1 MTYNMKNQNA
11 PKHPLPRQCNPATQR
26 MLHTGQV
33 TSVREHTSINIPC
46 THVPQNS
53 FLKSAV
59 ASVRRLQSL
68 LGERGKESSEGESG
82 QVQQL
87 EVAPSSPSPLAS
99 PSNHAS
105 IDGMDSV
112 YANALRRSAS
122 YCLLLS
128 NSGPFHQSVLIR
140 SSRGGTLVPLHVV
153 PEVVLRS
160 TPGDACQRARYRC
173 RWNMQWLVCPF
184 SFSNKTQ

>member
-1 MTYNMKNQNA
+1 MTYSVKNQNT
-11 PKHPLPRQCNPATQR
+11 PKHLLPQQRNSTTQR

-33 TSVREHTSINIPC
+33 TSVCEHTSINIPC

-59 ASVRRLQSL
+59 ALVRRLQSL
-68 LGERGKESSEGESG
+68 LGERGKESSKGESG

-87 EVAPSSPSPLAS
+87 EVAPSLPSLLAS

-105 IDGMDSV
+105 IDGMDLV
-112 YANALRRSAS
+112 YTNALRRSAS

-128 NSGPFHQSVLIR
+128 NLGPFHQSVLIR
-140 SSRGGTLVPLHVV
+140 SSCSGTPPCCSRGGAKKYAQRHLSESPLSLSMEHVMV
-153 PEVVLRS
+153 GMSIL
-160 TPGDACQRARYRC
+160 
-173 RWNMQWLVCPF
+173 LF
-184 SFSNKTQ
+184 

>member
-11 PKHPLPRQCNPATQR
+11 PKHPLPRQRNPATQR

-33 TSVREHTSINIPC
+33 TSVREHASINIPC

-128 NSGPFHQSVLIR
+128 NSGPFRQSVLIR
-140 SSRGGTLVPLHVV
+140 SSRSGTPPRRSRGGAKKYARRRLSESPLSLSMEHAMVGMSI
-153 PEVVLRS
+153 L
-160 TPGDACQRARYRC
+160 
-173 RWNMQWLVCPF
+173 LF
-184 SFSNKTQ
+184 